1 MIRIII
7 FALLSALF
15 FACSDDEN
23 APLVKPVATGEL
35 SLTFDARVGNTDFAL
50 DKDFTIG
57 SQTVS
62 FTKLR
67 YWVSNMVLV
76 DTKGTEYM
84 VPDSYFL
91 MEEVGE
97 LDLSGTIN
105 DKLIYP
111 ANKREMITLKGI
123 PAGEYKSVKFSIGVD
138 ARHNDNLS
146 LRAGELSIAN
156 GMSSIVWMWHS
167 SYIFSSLAGSVKQG
181 SETKTF
187 KAETGLNANYKSMTI
202 DFAAPVNSATAKG
215 VVLLVDVAKIL
226 NGIDLIKNSTINA
239 ATAPLMSAVATNQAT
254 KAIAFGSTVQ

>member
-1 MIRIII
+1 MIRILI
-7 FALLSALF
+7 FALISALF
-15 FACSDDEN
+15 SACSDD
-23 APLVKPVATGEL
+23 ATSPLVTPAAAGEL
-35 SLTFDARVGNTDFAL
+35 SLTFDARVGNADFAL
-50 DKDFTIG
+50 NKDFTVG
-57 SQTVS
+57 SQTLS

-76 DTKGTEYM
+76 DTKGTEFI

-111 ANKREMITLKGI
+111 ANKRETITLKGI

-138 ARHNDNLS
+138 SRRNDNLS

-187 KAETGLNANYKSMTI
+187 KVETGLNANYKTMAI
-202 DFAAPVNSATAKG
+202 DFAAPVNSAAAKG
-215 VVLLVDVAKIL
+215 VVLHVDVAKIL
-226 NGIDLIKNSTINA
+226 DGIDLIKNPTINA
-239 ATAPLMSAVATNQAT
+239 ATAPLMSTVATNQVT
-254 KAIAFGSTVQ
+254 KAIAFGSSVQ